1 MPLEACMLVYAILIR
16 RLRGVWDDVDESLR
30 V

>member
-1 MPLEACMLVYAILIR
+1 MPLEACMLVYVSIIR
-16 RLRGVWDDVDESLR
+16 PLYDVYDDADELLR